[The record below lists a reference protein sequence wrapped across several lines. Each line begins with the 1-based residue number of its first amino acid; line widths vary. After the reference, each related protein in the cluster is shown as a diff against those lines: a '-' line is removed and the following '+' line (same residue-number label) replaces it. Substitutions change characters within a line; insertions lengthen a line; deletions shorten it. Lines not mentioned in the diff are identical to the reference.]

1 MDYNTAVTQFSCPIC
16 ETRCDTR
23 YLNASDPLTSHNF
36 SVHGCAKCH
45 HGYTKPVPEDLG
57 RYYGDRYYGN
67 RHSLTSRWCSW
78 RRMRV
83 VSQSVQA
90 NSPGKILDIGCGDG
104 SFLIAARARGWDV
117 YGTELNLDGLRD
129 PKIAVVSTIG
139 DAQQFAPFDCITLWH
154 SLEHFLDPRQALL
167 DLHPLLA
174 PNGTLLIAVPN
185 AYGSQARLFGTNW
198 LALDVPRHLHHF
210 SSQSLQL
217 LLTQTGFQPSRL
229 WHHEAEYDVF
239 GWMQSVLNK
248 VHHKPNVLFDL
259 LTGRKLQL
267 SPLARTTQLLAG
279 ALLFTP
285 AFILTVITTWLKV
298 GGTLLQSSKP
308 VR

>member
-1 MDYNTAVTQFSCPIC
+1 MLLAPHARRLPISPSKFPRQDPRYRLRRRQLPHRRPRSRLERLRHRTQ
-16 ETRCDTR
+16 
-23 YLNASDPLTSHNF
+23 
-36 SVHGCAKCH
+36 
-45 HGYTKPVPEDLG
+45 
-57 RYYGDRYYGN
+57 
-67 RHSLTSRWCSW
+67 SR
-78 RRMRV
+78 R
-83 VSQSVQA
+83 
-90 NSPGKILDIGCGDG
+90 SP
-104 SFLIAARARGWDV
+104 R
-117 YGTELNLDGLRD
+117 
-129 PKIAVVSTIG
+129 PQIAVVSTIG

-217 LLTQTGFQPSRL
+217 LLTQTGFKPSRL
-229 WHHEAEYDVF
+229 WHHEAEYDIF
-239 GWMQSVLNK
+239 GWMQSVINK

-285 AFILTVITTWLKV
+285 AFILTVITTWLQV